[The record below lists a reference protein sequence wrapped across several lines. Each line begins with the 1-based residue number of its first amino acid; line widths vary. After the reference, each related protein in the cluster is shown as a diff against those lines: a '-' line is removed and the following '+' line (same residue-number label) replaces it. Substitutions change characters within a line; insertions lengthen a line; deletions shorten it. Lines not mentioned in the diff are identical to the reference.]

1 MNLIYR
7 RHFVLQE
14 FCFKVEIMDDSED
27 ELVVNRSNIKTYSRN
42 SVEFMEDDSEIQ
54 IYEEVKVKEEP
65 LEDGKG
71 KNLSN
76 SLCVRAC

>member
-1 MNLIYR
+1 
-7 RHFVLQE
+7 
-14 FCFKVEIMDDSED
+14 MDDSED

-65 LEDGKG
+65 LDDGKG
-71 KNLSN
+71 KNSLN
-76 SLCVRAC
+76 SLCIRAS

>member
-1 MNLIYR
+1 
-7 RHFVLQE
+7 
-14 FCFKVEIMDDSED
+14 MDDSED